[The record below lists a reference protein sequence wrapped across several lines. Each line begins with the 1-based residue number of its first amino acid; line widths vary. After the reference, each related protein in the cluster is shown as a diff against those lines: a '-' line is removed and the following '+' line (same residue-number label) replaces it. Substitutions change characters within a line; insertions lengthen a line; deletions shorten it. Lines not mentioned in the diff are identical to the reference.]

1 MVIEKAFSI
10 EATPAVIWEALW
22 TELAEGDPVAFS
34 VEQSNWPKLLSLKV
48 DLNGMEA
55 LITYRIDGKDNMSE
69 VSATLE
75 PLSPRYSLYQIL
87 TFGHFRTNWEMIL
100 VEGLANLKEAV
111 EGVSSEENVEENE

>member
-1 MVIEKAFSI
+1 MAIEKAFLI
-10 EATPAVIWEALW
+10 EAAPAVIWEALW
-22 TELAEGDPVAFS
+22 SELAEGEASAFS

-48 DLNGMEA
+48 DLSGMEA
-55 LITYRIDGKDNMSE
+55 LITYRINGEDNQSE

-87 TFGHFRTNWEMIL
+87 TFGHFRTNWEMML

-111 EGVSSEENVEENE
+111 EGVSIEGTNE